1 MGADQANELM
11 AHLLWSCLMIA
22 APVVVAVMLV
32 GLIVSVFQVATQL
45 QEMTLGYVPKLLVA
59 TVVLIAIGPW
69 MIHRITQFAIDTIRL
84 IPLVE

>member
-1 MGADQANELM
+1 MGADHANELM

-22 APVVVAVMLV
+22 APVVVAVMVV
-32 GLIVSVFQVATQL
+32 GLIVSVIQVATQV

-69 MIHRITQFAIDTIRL
+69 MIHRITEFAIDAIRL
-84 IPLVE
+84 IPSVG